1 MRWHDRS
8 HFQTYGAARPGASR
22 PAQTKVIEMTAT
34 QQGNADNTGT
44 DVHPGAGPA
53 SFRRIVHAPFGAW
66 AAALETWQLT
76 RHDGELRLGHSVLRG
91 PIERDQHFGTWRV
104 EVRLARG
111 PLRPRLRMR
120 LDLDH
125 WSATSTALELI
136 PCQRVRPSAAYFRA
150 GRALLDSLAH
160 TLPHPPSH
168 ADLAQAKQAHPAG
181 KALAVV

>member
-1 MRWHDRS
+1 
-8 HFQTYGAARPGASR
+8 
-22 PAQTKVIEMTAT
+22 MTAT
-34 QQGNADNTGT
+34 QLQGNPGTTGAD
-44 DVHPGAGPA
+44 VRPGAGPA
-53 SFRRIVHAPFGAW
+53 SFRRIVHVPFGAW
-66 AAALETWQLT
+66 VAALETWQLT

-120 LDLDH
+120 LHVDH

-150 GRALLDSLAH
+150 GCALLDSLAH

>member
-1 MRWHDRS
+1 
-8 HFQTYGAARPGASR
+8 
-22 PAQTKVIEMTAT
+22 MTAT

-160 TLPHPPSH
+160 TLPHPPRTRTWRKPSR
-168 ADLAQAKQAHPAG
+168 LTLPG
-181 KALAVV
+181 RRWPWSVTSRGVV